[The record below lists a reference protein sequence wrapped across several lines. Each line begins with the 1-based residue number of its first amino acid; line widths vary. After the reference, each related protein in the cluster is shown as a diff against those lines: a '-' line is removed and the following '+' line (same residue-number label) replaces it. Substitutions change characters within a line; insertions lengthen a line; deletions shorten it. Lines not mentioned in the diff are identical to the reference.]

1 MGEIERSAIE
11 REGLSP
17 RDFLVP
23 AIPHCSSRG
32 SRRELVCE
40 YRDLRLDIGE
50 DEYTASFF
58 LGKGCY
64 ATVLLRE
71 LMKSDIADY

>member
-1 MGEIERSAIE
+1 VPQV
-11 REGLSP
+11 P
-17 RDFLVP
+17 R
-23 AIPHCSSRG
+23 CSSKG

-40 YRDLRLDIGE
+40 YRDLRLDVGE
-50 DEYTASFF
+50 DGYAATFF

-71 LMKSDIADY
+71 LMKADVCAY

>member
-1 MGEIERSAIE
+1 LGIS
-11 REGLSP
+11 
-17 RDFLVP
+17 
-23 AIPHCSSRG
+23 
-32 SRRELVCE
+32 
-40 YRDLRLDIGE
+40 E

-71 LMKSDIADY
+71 LMKSDISDY